1 MNRRSQYQSMVAGG
15 HLMPRHM
22 SIDIKHLA
30 IIAVPFAFTSGA
42 KT

>member
-1 MNRRSQYQSMVAGG
+1 MNTRSQYQTMVAGG

-22 SIDIKHLA
+22 SIDIKHFA
-30 IIAVPFAFTSGA
+30 IAVPFAFTSGA